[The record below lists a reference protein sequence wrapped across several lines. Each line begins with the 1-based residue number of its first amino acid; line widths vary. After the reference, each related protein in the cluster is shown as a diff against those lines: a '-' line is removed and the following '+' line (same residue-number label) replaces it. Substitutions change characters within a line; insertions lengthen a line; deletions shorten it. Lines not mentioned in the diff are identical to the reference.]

1 MIGLLE
7 KTAFGKVKSSLS
19 AISSWDDDRGRITM
33 QATLLRVGNVIV
45 HKGDLCRVMSVKHMT
60 PGNKRGFVQ
69 ARMRNLSSGSSFE
82 HKFRSEES
90 LEKAILE
97 KHTMQYLYKN
107 GDQYCFMDTNTYEQ
121 IFLAEDHL
129 GDQIKYLIPDIQVS
143 MEFHQ
148 ENPVGV
154 ELPKTIDLKVV
165 STEPG
170 IKGATATNS
179 PKPATLETGL
189 VLQVPQFI
197 EEGEMVRVETL
208 TGKYLTR
215 AKD

>member
-1 MIGLLE
+1 
-7 KTAFGKVKSSLS
+7 
-19 AISSWDDDRGRITM
+19 
-33 QATLLRVGNVIV
+33 
-45 HKGDLCRVMSVKHMT
+45 
-60 PGNKRGFVQ
+60 
-69 ARMRNLSSGSSFE
+69 
-82 HKFRSEES
+82 
-90 LEKAILE
+90 
-97 KHTMQYLYKN
+97 
-107 GDQYCFMDTNTYEQ
+107 MDTNTYEQ

-197 EEGEMVRVETL
+197 QEGEMVRVETL